1 MCNLEGGTMKR
12 LTQYVLLAALA
23 ASVLGI
29 VLTAQPAPTDDQL
42 LEAFDKARFI
52 EAHVFHYDRRSCR

>member
-1 MCNLEGGTMKR
+1 
-12 LTQYVLLAALA
+12 LAALA

-29 VLTAQPAPTDDQL
+29 VLAAQPAPTDDQL

-52 EAHVFHYDRRSCR
+52 EAHVFHYDRRSCG

>member
-1 MCNLEGGTMKR
+1 MKR

-29 VLTAQPAPTDDQL
+29 VLAAQPR
-42 LEAFDKARFI
+42 ARRS
-52 EAHVFHYDRRSCR
+52 ALRSVRQGALYRSSVFHYNRRSCR

>member
-29 VLTAQPAPTDDQL
+29 VLAAQPADDQL

-52 EAHVFHYDRRSCR
+52 EAHVFHYNRRSCR

>member
-1 MCNLEGGTMKR
+1 MKR

-52 EAHVFHYDRRSCR
+52 EARLSL